1 MPHHKSFHSFYKEA
15 FIETK
20 GFPFPFIM
28 EQNFSQ
34 KWRKSKTILKKCLQH
49 KKPPSYPVANKTLRM
64 WIANKRK
71 NLAFVAI
78 EITIK
83 ETILFLN

>member
-1 MPHHKSFHSFYKEA
+1 M
-15 FIETK
+15 
-20 GFPFPFIM
+20 
-28 EQNFSQ
+28 
-34 KWRKSKTILKKCLQH
+34 QH
-49 KKPPSYPVANKTLRM
+49 KKPPSYPVANKILRM